1 MFEEVTPN
9 PYEGRPMSKSRDL
22 SVLPNQSLSF
32 KNRLIN
38 GAMQIWQRGTS
49 STTSG
54 VYGTAD
60 RWLQI
65 GTSATWSQSTDV
77 PTGFRH
83 SMSVSGSNFVQI
95 VQRIESLNCTD
106 LVGETVTFSFWLKQT
121 AGTGGIVAFL
131 QYANTT
137 DNFSAVTNVPN
148 SIYSSTTSGSWVLYV
163 FTVHNL
169 PAQVANGLQ
178 FIVYAN
184 TSGAATFLLTGAQV
198 EKGSTATSFDYRPYG
213 TELQLCQRYY
223 WKPSQDPIGLAAT
236 GFGAGGRLNNPVP
249 MRTAATISGA
259 TFSVNTGSA
268 GTVTSIYQTV
278 NGQIV
283 YNSANNWTTNASIS
297 VNGDVSAEL

>member
-121 AGTGGIVAFL
+121 AGTGGMAG
-131 QYANTT
+131 
-137 DNFSAVTNVPN
+137 
-148 SIYSSTTSGSWVLYV
+148 SGRR
-163 FTVHNL
+163 
-169 PAQVANGLQ
+169 
-178 FIVYAN
+178 
-184 TSGAATFLLTGAQV
+184 
-198 EKGSTATSFDYRPYG
+198 K
-213 TELQLCQRYY
+213 
-223 WKPSQDPIGLAAT
+223 LAS
-236 GFGAGGRLNNPVP
+236 GRLACVP
-249 MRTAATISGA
+249 YL
-259 TFSVNTGSA
+259 NTRK
-268 GTVTSIYQTV
+268 
-278 NGQIV
+278 
-283 YNSANNWTTNASIS
+283 
-297 VNGDVSAEL
+297 VSNVLESLG